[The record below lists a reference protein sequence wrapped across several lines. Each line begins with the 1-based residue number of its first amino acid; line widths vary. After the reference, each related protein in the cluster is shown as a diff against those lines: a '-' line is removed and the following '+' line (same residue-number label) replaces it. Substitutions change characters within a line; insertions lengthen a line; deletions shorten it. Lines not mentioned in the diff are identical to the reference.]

1 VNPHFT
7 PPADHG
13 SAGLLGSVRA
23 LGDGLMAAAENRL
36 GLFSLELREEKLRL
50 IQILIWTS
58 AAVFAGMMA
67 MTFAS
72 LVVVYLFWAE
82 ARLTVLGGLTVFYL
96 AALLACTIG
105 LRRCLTRQPQP
116 FASTLQEIRE
126 DRACIRNTN

>member
-1 VNPHFT
+1 MNPRFT

-36 GLFSLELREEKLRL
+36 GLLSVELQEEKLRL
-50 IQILIWTS
+50 IQTLIWTG

-72 LVVVYLFWAE
+72 LLVVYLFWAD
-82 ARLTVLGGLTVFYL
+82 ARLPMLGGLTVFYL

-105 LRRCLTRQPQP
+105 LRRCLTRQPRP

-126 DRACIRNTN
+126 DRACIRGTN